1 MYSHVGL
8 GRCVCT
14 RWLPVQT
21 IILRDVVWLLVA
33 TQCKPVTGDSVCLI
47 ILLIDKH
54 IGK

>member
-1 MYSHVGL
+1 MYSYVGL
-8 GRCVCT
+8 DRCVCT
-14 RWLPVQT
+14 RRLSVQT
-21 IILRDVVWLLVA
+21 VIMRDVVWLLVA